1 MLSWTCSWMITLGWC
16 WRWWWFLG
24 VGVVWSLNPSLH
36 WNLLGLIITP
46 ELRASA
52 TVLGLWKLSRCRCY
66 FPVYWVVT
74 SPRESWHVHFAFCIA
89 HSTFGWTAD
98 DSTLHLPALDL
109 GRPLYTLTWG
119 IVPSDVLT
127 MHVITTCVCIVKP
140 YNEALLWRLIEV
152 TVFSPW
158 QKRDEKALM
167 IKKLR
172 EKKERVRWRRF
183 DLFSFP

>member
-1 MLSWTCSWMITLGWC
+1 MLL
-16 WRWWWFLG
+16 
-24 VGVVWSLNPSLH
+24 PS
-36 WNLLGLIITP
+36 
-46 ELRASA
+46 
-52 TVLGLWKLSRCRCY
+52 VLGSHVPSRRLTCR
-66 FPVYWVVT
+66 
-74 SPRESWHVHFAFCIA
+74 I
-89 HSTFGWTAD
+89 
-98 DSTLHLPALDL
+98 LHLHCPRYVHRMNSWRLNICITGAWS
-109 GRPLYTLTWG
+109 GGPLYTLTWG
-119 IVPSDVLT
+119 VFPSDVLT

-183 DLFSFP
+183 DLFCFPNSFKNISPESVLCQRSADIPT